1 MALLFERMDT
11 DDLVSPP
18 YIGVYTA
25 AERRKMLDRLES
37 MTDLDMR
44 GKIQF
49 TDHAIIN
56 MDMPPRGML
65 SLIVWYDQMN
75 QFNEDISVF
84 DNDPFG
90 TMAKYPIIIDRSLGS
105 PRYGFAIPTR
115 LSSDESN
122 PPERDTTRNRG
133 MYSLVE
139 YLIDK
144 DFKMYGDEGNVNY
157 CHADAF
163 AKFMCDYFALADD
176 SFTPEITR
184 WARSSIVQD
193 WEKHREK
200 RHIDA

>member
-1 MALLFERMDT
+1 MALLFEKMDT
-11 DDLVSPP
+11 ADLVSPP

-25 AERRKMLDRLES
+25 VERRKMLDRLES

-56 MDMPPRGML
+56 MDMPPRGMI
-65 SLIVWYDQMN
+65 SLTVWYDQRN

-90 TMAKYPIIIDRSLGS
+90 TMAKYPIIIDRALGS
-105 PRYGFAIPTR
+105 PRYGFAIPTN
-115 LSSDESN
+115 D
-122 PPERDTTRNRG
+122 RG

-184 WARSSIVQD
+184 WARSSIVQN